1 MYRII
6 LLLVVTAILTA
17 RPAEAEPVD
26 LELVLLAD
34 SSGSIDDGEI
44 RFQREN
50 YAAAL
55 RDPEILSAIRV
66 GGYLGRIAVTFIEWG
81 DLFNQDIVVPWTI
94 IDGPESAAAFEA
106 ALLAAP
112 RRAVGRN
119 SIGAALDAARH
130 AIEANGLDGE
140 RKVIDLSADSANSWS
155 GPSIAE
161 ARAAALVAG
170 ITINGL
176 AVSCRECSGRPVAY
190 AVEDAF
196 ARTIIGG
203 PASFVVTADG
213 RTSFAEAVRRKLLL
227 EIAGVA
233 PGHVPAALR
242 SAAAGARWLGSRPR
256 LARLD

>member
-1 MYRII
+1 MRLAP
-6 LLLVVTAILTA
+6 LLLAPLMA
-17 RPAEAEPVD
+17 AAPAAAEPVD

-34 SSGSIDDGEI
+34 SSGSIDDSEI
-44 RFQREN
+44 RFQRQN

-66 GGYLGRIAVTFIEWG
+66 GGYLGKIAVTFIEWG
-81 DLFNQDIVVPWTI
+81 DLFHQDVVVPWTI
-94 IDGPESAAAFEA
+94 IDGSESAAAFEA

-119 SIGAALDAARH
+119 AIGAALDAARH
-130 AIEANGLDGE
+130 AILSNGHEGE
-140 RKVIDLSADSANSWS
+140 RRVIDLSADSANSWS

-161 ARAAALVAG
+161 ARDAALAAG

-176 AVSCRECSGRPVAY
+176 AVSCRECSGRPVTY
-190 AVEDAF
+190 DLEEAF

-203 PASFVVTADG
+203 PASFVITAHG

-227 EIAGVA
+227 EIAGSTPDEA
-233 PGHVPAALR
+233 PA
-242 SAAAGARWLGSRPR
+242 PR
-256 LARLD
+256 LAERR